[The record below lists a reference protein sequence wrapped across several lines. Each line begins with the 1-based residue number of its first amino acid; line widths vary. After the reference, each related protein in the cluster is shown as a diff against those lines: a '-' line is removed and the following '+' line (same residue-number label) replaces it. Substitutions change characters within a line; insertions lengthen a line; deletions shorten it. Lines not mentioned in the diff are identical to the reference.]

1 MELLFVVL
9 GGAVL
14 GFVFHYALP
23 DADTRG
29 VLLAPASG
37 AVVAAIVW
45 EALTWA
51 GWPADGGWIWVVG
64 LVLPAVV
71 AVLVC
76 RVAAVRR
83 RARDSDHF
91 ARLVRPAS

>member
-1 MELLFVVL
+1 VELLFVVL
-9 GGAVL
+9 GGALL

-51 GWPADGGWIWVVG
+51 GWPADGGWFGVAG
-64 LVLPAVV
+64 LVLPGIV
-71 AVLVC
+71 AIAVC
-76 RVAAVRR
+76 RVAAARR
-83 RARDSDHF
+83 RARDGEHF
-91 ARLVRPAS
+91 ARLVRSSS

>member
-29 VLLAPASG
+29 ALLAPASG

-83 RARDSDHF
+83 RARDSEHF
-91 ARLVRPAS
+91 ARLVRSAS

>member
-1 MELLFVVL
+1 VELLFVVL
-9 GGAVL
+9 GGAIL
-14 GFVFHYALP
+14 GFVLHYALP

-51 GWPADGGWIWVVG
+51 GWPADGGWIWVAA
-64 LVLPAVV
+64 LVVPGVV
-71 AVLVC
+71 ALVVC

-83 RARDSDHF
+83 RARDSEHF
-91 ARLVRPAS
+91 ARLVRSAS

>member
-1 MELLFVVL
+1 VELLFIVL
-9 GGAVL
+9 GGVLL

-23 DADTRG
+23 AADTRG
-29 VLLAPASG
+29 VLLAPAVG
-37 AVVAAIVW
+37 AVVAAVVW

-64 LVLPAVV
+64 LVLPGV
-71 AVLVC
+71 AAIVAC

-83 RARDSDHF
+83 RARDTEQF
-91 ARLVRPAS
+91 ARLLRATT

>member
-1 MELLFVVL
+1 MELLFIVL
-9 GGAVL
+9 GGAIL

-23 DADTRG
+23 AADTRG
-29 VLLAPASG
+29 VLLAPAVG
-37 AVVAAIVW
+37 AVVAAVVW

-64 LVLPAVV
+64 LVLPGV
-71 AVLVC
+71 AAIVAC

-83 RARDSDHF
+83 RAHDTEQF
-91 ARLVRPAS
+91 ARLLRATA

>member
-91 ARLVRPAS
+91 ARLVRPVS

>member
-76 RVAAVRR
+76 RVEAVRR
-83 RARDSDHF
+83 RARDSEHF
-91 ARLVRPAS
+91 ARLVRSAS

>member
-83 RARDSDHF
+83 RARDSEHF
-91 ARLVRPAS
+91 TRLVRSAS

>member
-9 GGAVL
+9 GGAIL

-23 DADTRG
+23 EADTRG

-37 AVVAAIVW
+37 ATVAAIVW

-51 GWPADGGWIWVVG
+51 GWPADGGWIWVVA

-71 AVLVC
+71 AIVVC

-83 RARDSDHF
+83 RASDSEQF
-91 ARLVRPAS
+91 ARLVRSTS